1 MTMIKLVPIT
11 DPDEGWQAFD
21 VLSTA
26 LRRGA
31 ESFTRKLG
39 WHEGNVPWEE
49 TVRSAT

>member
-1 MTMIKLVPIT
+1 MTTIELVPIT
-11 DPDEGWQAFD
+11 DPDEAWQALE
-21 VLSTA
+21 VLATV

-39 WHEGNVPWEE
+39 WHGGGVLWKE